1 LFNIPEIK
9 EELIEIKKKD
19 FENNTYHF
27 VEKLIERLSHDVF
40 KPFSSLIVGIVFS
53 TLKTVFIEGSI
64 GWYIFICLSIFF
76 FSYAVYILIKNS
88 IIKSNVCK
96 KSNSNT
102 KQVEILRNKAIAD
115 NNGDFQSAVN
125 HMTSN
130 PIDIELQ
137 ALIEYSK
144 EQKWI

>member
-1 LFNIPEIK
+1 MFNIPEIK

-88 IIKSNVCK
+88 IIKSNVW
-96 KSNSNT
+96 T
-102 KQVEILRNKAIAD
+102 Q
-115 NNGDFQSAVN
+115 F
-125 HMTSN
+125 TSYQTLK
-130 PIDIELQ
+130 I
-137 ALIEYSK
+137 K
-144 EQKWI
+144 

>member
-1 LFNIPEIK
+1 MFNIPEIK

-76 FSYAVYILIKNS
+76 FSSITILFVWS
-88 IIKSNVCK
+88 SSTCTSTLDKST
-96 KSNSNT
+96 ST
-102 KQVEILRNKAIAD
+102 
-115 NNGDFQSAVN
+115 SA
-125 HMTSN
+125 
-130 PIDIELQ
+130 
-137 ALIEYSK
+137 
-144 EQKWI
+144 